1 MFSILDK
8 CTLLVLCKSELF
20 FKSEDGKTIT
30 SWYPVGREAAS
41 ACALYFNIPLS
52 YDGGKDVDNEGVLR
66 RVFER
71 VEKKSK
77 S

>member
-1 MFSILDK
+1 MFEILDK

-20 FKSEDGKTIT
+20 FQSEGGESLT
-30 SWYPVGREAAS
+30 SWYPVSREAAS

-52 YDGGKDVDNEGVLR
+52 YDGGKDVDNEGVLKR
-66 RVFER
+66 AFER